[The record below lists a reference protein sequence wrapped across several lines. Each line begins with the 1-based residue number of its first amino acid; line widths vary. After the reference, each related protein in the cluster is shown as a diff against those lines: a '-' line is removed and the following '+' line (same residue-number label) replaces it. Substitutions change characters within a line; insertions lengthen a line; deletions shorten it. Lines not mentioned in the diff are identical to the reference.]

1 MQFRTRRVSRPVAA
15 QSTCEK
21 TPFHK
26 VLLTPIL
33 LVLVVVAWTV
43 VTSVAWSVVSSI
55 AHADEAVPAAA
66 VSIDNFTFGPT
77 TLMVK
82 AGTTVT
88 WTNRDDI
95 PHSVVDK
102 NRKVFRS
109 KVLDTGESFSFT
121 FSNPGSYDYFCSLHP
136 HMTGQIVVEP

>member
-1 MQFRTRRVSRPVAA
+1 MQFRTPRVSRPVAA
-15 QSTCEK
+15 SSARKK
-21 TPFHK
+21 TPLRQ
-26 VLLTPIL
+26 LLLPPIL

-43 VTSVAWSVVSSI
+43 ATSVAWTIVSSI
-55 AHADEAVPAAA
+55 AHADDAAVAA
-66 VSIDNFTFGPT
+66 VSIDNFTFGPSPLT
-77 TLMVK
+77 VK

-95 PHSVVDK
+95 PHSIVDK
-102 NRKVFRS
+102 DRKLFRS

-136 HMTGQIVVEP
+136 HMTGHIVVEP